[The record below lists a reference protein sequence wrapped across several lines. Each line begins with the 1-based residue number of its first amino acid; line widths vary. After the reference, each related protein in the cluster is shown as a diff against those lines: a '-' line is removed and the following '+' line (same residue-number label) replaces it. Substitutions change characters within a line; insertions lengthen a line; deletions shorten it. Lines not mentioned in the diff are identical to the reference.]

1 MRASILSIIAATC
14 FLIGERRGS
23 DAQASLRA
31 QLMSA
36 PHIFRTSH
44 TQAALIIIAAAALS
58 VTMLSGLQA
67 QGTEQKLR
75 PDGAQELAIPADGS
89 LQNAAWSPD
98 GAQIMF
104 TRFRGGYNKSPAD
117 ILIFDLQTKAFRT
130 LVEDGHTNVSAPG
143 STWNARTG
151 RIVFSSTRSG
161 HDEIFSIASQGRS
174 EAQQL
179 TSDNKYMSYEPSM
192 SPDGQS
198 IVYESHVVNEEGHG
212 RLRLLRLGASEPEEL
227 THADEDCRQSN
238 WSPAGN
244 VIVYQKKHGDQWD
257 LWIYDISS
265 KEHRQLTQGDGDK
278 TDATFS
284 PDGRWVL
291 YSADNSNLKHAS
303 LFVTSL
309 DGTHTFQVTDG
320 DVYDGAASWSPDG
333 KTIVFE
339 SAAVRGAQPGWHLD
353 TMGQPQASTSL
364 WNISTPDVVFR
375 QLCLGSAVC
384 R

>member
-1 MRASILSIIAATC
+1 
-14 FLIGERRGS
+14 
-23 DAQASLRA
+23 
-31 QLMSA
+31 MSA
-36 PHIFRTSH
+36 PHISRTSL
-44 TQAALIIIAAAALS
+44 TQAALITVVAASALS
-58 VTMLSGLQA
+58 VTALSGLRVQA
-67 QGTEQKLR
+67 PEQKPR

-98 GAQIMF
+98 GTQIMF
-104 TRFRGGYNKSPAD
+104 TRFRSGYNESPAD
-117 ILIFDLQTKAFRT
+117 ILIFDLQTKALRT

-143 STWNARTG
+143 STWNARTN

-179 TSDNKYMSYEPSM
+179 TSDDKYMSYEASM

-198 IVYESHVVNEEGHG
+198 VVYESHVVNEEGNG
-212 RLRLLRLGASEPEEL
+212 RLRLLRLGASEPKEL
-227 THADEDCRQSN
+227 TDADEDCRQPN
-238 WSPAGN
+238 WSPTGN

-257 LWIYDISS
+257 LWIYDIST

-303 LFVTSL
+303 LFATSL
-309 DGTHTFQVTDG
+309 DGTRTFQVTDG

-339 SAAVRGAQPGWHLD
+339 SAAVRRAPPGWHMK
-353 TMGQPQASTSL
+353 TMVPPEATTVQPKTSTSL
-364 WNISTPDVVFR
+364 WNISTPDVVYR
-375 QLCLGSAVC
+375 QLCLGGVVC

>member
-1 MRASILSIIAATC
+1 M
-14 FLIGERRGS
+14 
-23 DAQASLRA
+23 
-31 QLMSA
+31 
-36 PHIFRTSH
+36 
-44 TQAALIIIAAAALS
+44 QAALIVVAATALS
-58 VTMLSGLQA
+58 VTMLSGLLA
-67 QGTEQKLR
+67 QGTEQKQR
-75 PDGAQELAIPADGS
+75 PDGVQELAIPADGS

-104 TRFRGGYNKSPAD
+104 TRFRSGYNKSPAD
-117 ILIFDLQTKAFRT
+117 ILIFDLRTKALRT
-130 LVEDGHTNVSAPG
+130 LVEDGHTNVSSPG
-143 STWNARTG
+143 SSWNARTG
-151 RIVFSSTRSG
+151 RIVFSSTRSD

-198 IVYESHVVNEEGHG
+198 VVFESHVVNEEGNG
-212 RLRLLRLGASEPEEL
+212 RLRLLRLGASGPEEL
-227 THADEDCRQSN
+227 TDADEDCRQPN

-244 VIVYQKKHGDQWD
+244 VIIYQKKDNDQWD

-265 KEHRQLTQGDGDK
+265 KQHRRLTQGDGDK

-291 YSADNSNLKHAS
+291 YSADNSDLKHAS
-303 LFVTSL
+303 LFATSL
-309 DGTHTFQVTDG
+309 DGARTFQVTNG
-320 DVYDGAASWSPDG
+320 GVYDGAASWSPDG

-339 SAAVRGAQPGWHLD
+339 SAAVRPAPPGWHLKKIV
-353 TMGQPQASTSL
+353 QPEGSTSL
-364 WNISTPDVVFR
+364 WKISTPDVLYR
-375 QLCLGSAVC
+375 QLCLGGAAC